1 MARTGQ
7 RPLELILARNLMAS
21 LSTPALLV
29 NRDGDVVFYNDAA
42 GAVLGRRFE
51 ETGPMSAEDW
61 TQLYGPFG
69 DNGAPVPV
77 ENQPL
82 TAVLRRNRPGH
93 ARHVIRAASGNDCP
107 VAVSGVPVI
116 GSDGNH
122 GAMLFFWREDG
133 K

>member
-1 MARTGQ
+1 MPRTGQ

-42 GAVLGRRFE
+42 GTILGRHFE
-51 ETGPMSAEDW
+51 ETGPMSAEEW
-61 TQLYGPFG
+61 TRVYGPFDG
-69 DNGAPVPV
+69 DGAPMPI
-77 ENQPL
+77 ERQPL

-93 ARHVIRAASGNDCP
+93 AQHVIRTATGSDCP

-116 GSDGNH
+116 GSDGTK
-122 GAMLFFWREDG
+122 GAMLFFWKEAG
-133 K
+133 S